1 MYKEHIFKLGYLLNI
16 KPKQRKRKKENFF
29 KQMILLAYFYET

>member
-1 MYKEHIFKLGYLLNI
+1 MYKEHIFKLGYLL
-16 KPKQRKRKKENFF
+16 KKENFF

>member
-1 MYKEHIFKLGYLLNI
+1 MYKEHIFKLGYLL